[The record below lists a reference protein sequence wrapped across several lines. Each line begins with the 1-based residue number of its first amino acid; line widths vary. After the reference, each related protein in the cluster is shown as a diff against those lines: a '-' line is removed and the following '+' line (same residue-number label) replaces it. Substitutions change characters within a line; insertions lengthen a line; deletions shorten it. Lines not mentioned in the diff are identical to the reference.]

1 MQSLEQ
7 TFSSC
12 VGLLIEPLF
21 HQRPDFLEGIDSCS
35 PWPWSNEWLA
45 VRWADLT
52 ITSGGRKTRHEL
64 PQILILA
71 SSVLSPNTDFMNP
84 QVPLRFADAAQ

>member
-1 MQSLEQ
+1 MQPLEQ

-35 PWPWSNEWLA
+35 PWPWSHEWLA
-45 VRWADLT
+45 VRGADLT
-52 ITSGGRKTRHEL
+52 ITPGGRKTRHEL
-64 PQILILA
+64 RQILILA
-71 SSVLSPNTDFMNP
+71 SGLLTPHTDFMNP
-84 QVPLRFADAAQ
+84 QVALRFADAAQ